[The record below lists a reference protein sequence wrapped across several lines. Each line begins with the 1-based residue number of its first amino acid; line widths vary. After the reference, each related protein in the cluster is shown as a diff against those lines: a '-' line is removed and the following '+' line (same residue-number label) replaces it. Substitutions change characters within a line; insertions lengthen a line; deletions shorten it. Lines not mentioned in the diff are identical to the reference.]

1 MQKVQVTNQTPAHRD
16 AGYMYYIPH
25 NLVDDT
31 FFTDT
36 LPYYYDTSDKTN
48 FPSYLGAN
56 HAGINT
62 RGPLKSD
69 WTKACPLEWTQED
82 RDEKCIS
89 LQEVIYGTKLL
100 KQLETI
106 KEAIDPSYMFDCNGC
121 IGNNRVKSGPTTPIS
136 IPTTVASP
144 AETLKPNLD
153 ASSSA
158 FSLNIDLAIIFILIG
173 AYSVL

>member
-1 MQKVQVTNQTPAHRD
+1 MQ
-16 AGYMYYIPH
+16 Y
-25 NLVDDT
+25 LLLSDDT

-36 LPYYYDTSDKTN
+36 FPSYYDTSDKAN
-48 FPSYLGAN
+48 FPSYIGAN
-56 HAGINT
+56 HGGINT

-106 KEAIDPSYMFDCNGC
+106 KEAIDPNYMFNCNGC
-121 IGNNRVKSGPTTPIS
+121 IGNNRVKKIEKKNEKKNGKKNGKKGKK
-136 IPTTVASP
+136 
-144 AETLKPNLD
+144 EK
-153 ASSSA
+153 
-158 FSLNIDLAIIFILIG
+158 G
-173 AYSVL
+173 